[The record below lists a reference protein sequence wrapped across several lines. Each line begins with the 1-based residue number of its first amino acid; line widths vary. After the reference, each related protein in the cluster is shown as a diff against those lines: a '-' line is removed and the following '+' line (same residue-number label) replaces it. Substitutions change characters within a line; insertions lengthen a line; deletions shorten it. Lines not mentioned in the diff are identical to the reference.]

1 MPVVSVIIP
10 FYSHKEWLDET
21 LDSVFTQTLKD
32 IEVVLVNDG
41 SHEDISEIIK
51 KYSSKIIYLTQ
62 ENKGPAAARNYGMSV
77 AKGEYIAFEDSDDV
91 WLPTK
96 LEKQISFMKKQ
107 NLVWSHT
114 GFYYWWPE
122 SNKLKEV
129 NVSREFGDIY
139 KQRFVTVKMATPCV
153 VVRRDYIESNNL
165 KFPEHMRKSEDDGM
179 WNQIAKNCPVGLIEE
194 PLAKIRM
201 RGSNTNRN
209 AIDRFNLKAEEY
221 KRIKNDNIDCPQGA
235 IRIKYIYYI
244 YSKLMSGKTSTLKE
258 FFAKCLW
265 TIPYFIERI
274 YVKQLANNSNKD
286 EKYISRKNNN

>member
-153 VVRRDYIESNNL
+153 VVRRD
-165 KFPEHMRKSEDDGM
+165 
-179 WNQIAKNCPVGLIEE
+179 
-194 PLAKIRM
+194 
-201 RGSNTNRN
+201 
-209 AIDRFNLKAEEY
+209 
-221 KRIKNDNIDCPQGA
+221 
-235 IRIKYIYYI
+235 
-244 YSKLMSGKTSTLKE
+244 
-258 FFAKCLW
+258 
-265 TIPYFIERI
+265 
-274 YVKQLANNSNKD
+274 
-286 EKYISRKNNN
+286 